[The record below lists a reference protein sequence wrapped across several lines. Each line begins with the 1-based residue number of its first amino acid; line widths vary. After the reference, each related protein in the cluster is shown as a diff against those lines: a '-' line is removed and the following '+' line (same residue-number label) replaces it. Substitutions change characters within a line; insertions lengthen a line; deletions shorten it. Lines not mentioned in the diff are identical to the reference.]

1 MLPDGRQQQRF
12 QFQHLRD
19 LPPGEH
25 PAHQHQNG
33 KWISL
38 QRFGGALV
46 QRRQHILRLQRR
58 QQDARI
64 AADDPQQRVVIPAL
78 PVSGEGVE
86 ILPVLLIPQ
95 TEALPIALLR
105 FRRHRLKA
113 ALGTLLHHVVEAIG
127 SAVRQARDKG
137 VLLRQRREDLPRV
150 PIACD
155 ILRHFDGEFI
165 GKPHDRQKR
174 PLLFRQRIDHG
185 GGKGG
190 VDVGMAAG
198 QHAALGERAQIQ
210 INGGE
215 PPLAGI
221 EKAFHLRVG
230 KLRAAA
236 VGIDGQL
243 RVVKAQLL
251 RADLIHFGPKPHRL
265 RGEQKTIP
273 ACNDQMYICGQ
284 VVCQHTEEQRGAL
297 VGQQVKIVDENAAW
311 DFARQRMAEIVH
323 QQSAASGV
331 CRTGI
336 VPQNV
341 KPGPGKRLLY
351 AFPEDGEVVGVYAD
365 ADDAQCL
372 RLGALLQIPVH
383 CRGLSVAH
391 GGDHGGHGAAGDGPQ
406 ALLQP
411 LGYVNSIQVPFRFWH
426 GSTLRCAS
434 TDFFAYNGF
443 DLYVII
449 PVLAV
454 SVNIIR
460 IFLPFLAVKLQKE
473 RLYPAC

>member
-12 QFQHLRD
+12 QFQHFGD

-33 KWISL
+33 KGVGL
-38 QRFGGALV
+38 QRFGGAVV
-46 QRRQHILRLQRR
+46 QRRQHVLRLQRR

-64 AADDPQQRVVIPAL
+64 AADDPQQRIIIPAL

-95 TEALPIALLR
+95 AEALPTEPLR
-105 FRRHRLKA
+105 FRRHRQKA

-127 SAVRQARDKG
+127 SAVLQARDKG

-155 ILRHFDGEFI
+155 ILRHFDGKFI

-230 KLRAAA
+230 KLRAAT
-236 VGIDGQL
+236 VGIDGKL
-243 RVVKAQLL
+243 RMVQAQLV

-265 RGEQKTIP
+265 RSGQETVP
-273 ACNDQMYICGQ
+273 AGNDQMHI
-284 VVCQHTEEQRGAL
+284 
-297 VGQQVKIVDENAAW
+297 
-311 DFARQRMAEIVH
+311 
-323 QQSAASGV
+323 
-331 CRTGI
+331 
-336 VPQNV
+336 
-341 KPGPGKRLLY
+341 
-351 AFPEDGEVVGVYAD
+351 
-365 ADDAQCL
+365 
-372 RLGALLQIPVH
+372 
-383 CRGLSVAH
+383 
-391 GGDHGGHGAAGDGPQ
+391 
-406 ALLQP
+406 
-411 LGYVNSIQVPFRFWH
+411 
-426 GSTLRCAS
+426 
-434 TDFFAYNGF
+434 
-443 DLYVII
+443 
-449 PVLAV
+449 
-454 SVNIIR
+454 
-460 IFLPFLAVKLQKE
+460 
-473 RLYPAC
+473 

>member
-33 KWISL
+33 KGVGL
-38 QRFGGALV
+38 QCFGGTLV

-127 SAVRQARDKG
+127 SAVLQARDKG
-137 VLLRQRREDLPRV
+137 VLLRQRRENLPRV
-150 PIACD
+150 PIAYD

-165 GKPHDRQKR
+165 GKPHDCQKR

-198 QHAALGERAQIQ
+198 QYAALGERAQIQ

-215 PPLAGI
+215 PPLTGI

-230 KLRAAA
+230 KLCAAA

-243 RVVKAQLL
+243 GVVKAQLL

-284 VVCQHTEEQRGAL
+284 AVCQHTEEQRGAL
-297 VGQQVKIVDENAAW
+297 VGQQVKIVDEEIAG
-311 DFARQRMAEIVH
+311 RLICQRMTEIVH
-323 QQSAASGV
+323 QQSAARGV
-331 CRTGI
+331 RGAGI
-336 VPQNV
+336 VAQNV

-365 ADDAQCL
+365 ADHFQGF

-383 CRGLSVAH
+383 RRGLSVAH

-411 LGYVNSIQVPFRFWH
+411 LGYVNDI
-426 GSTLRCAS
+426 
-434 TDFFAYNGF
+434 
-443 DLYVII
+443 
-449 PVLAV
+449 
-454 SVNIIR
+454 
-460 IFLPFLAVKLQKE
+460 
-473 RLYPAC
+473 

>member
-1 MLPDGRQQQRF
+1 MQAAHGADVVVAKKAQNEIAFPQQVAALFFGQFRMLPDGRQQQRF
-12 QFQHLRD
+12 QFQHFGD

-33 KWISL
+33 KGVCL
-38 QRFGGALV
+38 QRFGGAVIQRV
-46 QRRQHILRLQRR
+46 QHVLRLQRC

-64 AADDPQQRVVIPAL
+64 AADDPQQRIIIPAL

-95 TEALPIALLR
+95 AEALPIALLR
-105 FRRHRLKA
+105 FHRHRLKA
-113 ALGTLLHHVVEAIG
+113 ALCTLLHHVVEAIG
-127 SAVRQARDKG
+127 SAVLQARDKG

-174 PLLFRQRIDHG
+174 PLRFRQRIDHG

-198 QHAALGERAQIQ
+198 QYAALGERAQIQ

-221 EKAFHLRVG
+221 EKALHLRVG
-230 KLRAAA
+230 KLCAAA

-243 RVVKAQLL
+243 GVVKAQLL

-265 RGEQKTIP
+265 RGGQKTIP

-284 VVCQHTEEQRGAL
+284 AVCQHTEEQRGAL
-297 VGQQVKIVDENAAW
+297 VGQQVKIVDEEIAGRLNC
-311 DFARQRMAEIVH
+311 QRMAEIVH

-365 ADDAQCL
+365 ADHFQGF

-411 LGYVNSIQVPFRFWH
+411 F
-426 GSTLRCAS
+426 
-434 TDFFAYNGF
+434 
-443 DLYVII
+443 
-449 PVLAV
+449 
-454 SVNIIR
+454 
-460 IFLPFLAVKLQKE
+460 
-473 RLYPAC
+473 